1 VVTGIINDN
10 NEVPTLEEEMAA
22 IVAPNIA
29 KHQHL
34 TKSDCG
40 DAINKFAEKSTEFYS
55 AFSSYFENK
64 AKADNRSFLLQLEDK
79 LEKDVIN
86 QQHFEEMKASFLKAS
101 F

>member
-22 IVAPNIA
+22 IVTPNIA

-40 DAINKFAEKSTEFYS
+40 YAINKFAEKSTEFYS

-86 QQHFEEMKASFLKAS
+86 QQHFEQMKASFLKAS